1 MWHEGEWSRHS
12 RKGTDVSQVSVV
24 IGVVAAAALGMVYTV
39 VVGGVGGL
47 GHLAQQAAA
56 DWPWLALILAGF
68 GAQVAA
74 YSELRRRRR
83 LAATVRAAAG
93 AGGGASAVGMVA
105 CCAHHVADLAP
116 LIGVSGL
123 AVFLTTYRV
132 PIMLVGIAVN
142 AVGVTAAIRRL
153 RHTSVQSLPSVA
165 VGK

>member
-1 MWHEGEWSRHS
+1 
-12 RKGTDVSQVSVV
+12 VSQVSVV
-24 IGVVAAAALGMVYTV
+24 IGAAAAFALGMVYAV

-47 GHLAQQAAA
+47 AHLAQQAAE
-56 DWPWLALILAGF
+56 DWPWLVLILTGF
-68 GAQVAA
+68 GAQIAA
-74 YSELRRRRR
+74 YAELRRRRR

-116 LIGVSGL
+116 LIGVSGA
-123 AVFLTTYRV
+123 AVFLTTYRL

-142 AVGVTAAIRRL
+142 AVGVTIAIRRL
-153 RHTSVQSLPSVA
+153 RRTPVPAVPSVA

>member
-1 MWHEGEWSRHS
+1 MVNRL
-12 RKGTDVSQVSVV
+12 SVV
-24 IGVVAAAALGMVYTV
+24 IGAASAVALGMVYAV

-47 GHLAQQAAA
+47 EHLAQQAVA
-56 DWPWLALILAGF
+56 DWPWLVLILAGF
-68 GAQVAA
+68 GTQVATYA
-74 YSELRRRRR
+74 ELRRRRR

-116 LIGVSGL
+116 LIGVSGV
-123 AVFLTTYRV
+123 AVFLTSYRI

-142 AVGVTAAIRRL
+142 AIGVTVAVRRL
-153 RHTSVQSLPSVA
+153 RRTPVPARSSVV